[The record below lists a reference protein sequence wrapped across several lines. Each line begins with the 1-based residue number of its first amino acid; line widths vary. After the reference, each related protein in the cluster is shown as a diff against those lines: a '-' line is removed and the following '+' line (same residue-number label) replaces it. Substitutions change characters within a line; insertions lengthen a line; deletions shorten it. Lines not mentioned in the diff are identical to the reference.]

1 MSLMSGAYG
10 SAESEG
16 DSSAQ
21 ALQHFFDWFR
31 TGITATYS
39 RQVDA
44 SEGFRVADH
53 ARVLRYTPIVHNEHA
68 LIAAFVKRSK
78 RDRYRQILSKPRLR
92 HKFTDQLAHFTDFD
106 PKYRLR
112 IPSNKLFVGNAEPF
126 ARIYLSAISGRDSRS
141 KPVKKMLQCLC
152 AGIAFG
158 FGRAIGATHEAH
170 FLPPFAAA
178 TNR

>member
-1 MSLMSGAYG
+1 MSLMGGAYG

-92 HKFTDQLAHFTDFD
+92 HKFTDQRSEEHTSE
-106 PKYRLR
+106 LR
-112 IPSNKLFVGNAEPF
+112 HVS
-126 ARIYLSAISGRDSRS
+126 ISY
-141 KPVKKMLQCLC
+141 
-152 AGIAFG
+152 
-158 FGRAIGATHEAH
+158 
-170 FLPPFAAA
+170 
-178 TNR
+178 